1 MGQFARPAA
10 AKMKDYRASI
20 QKLREDGAEAALIR
34 DLSSDTIKREIFN
47 RLHEHLNRL
56 ADEVERALNSAKTA

>member
-10 AKMKDYRASI
+10 AKMKDCRASI